1 MVKLSIQDK
10 LALLDK
16 AQELV
21 DTVLENIT
29 NEDAEMYLLNA
40 SGDISD
46 AIGLLYSEEWLY
58 E

>member
-1 MVKLSIQDK
+1 MKLSIQDK

-16 AQELV
+16 AQELI

-46 AIGLLYSEEWLY
+46 AINHLY
-58 E
+58 EE

>member
-21 DTVLENIT
+21 DTVLENMVDG
-29 NEDAEMYLLNA
+29 EEAEMYLLNA

-46 AIGLLYSEEWLY
+46 AINHLY
-58 E
+58 EE